1 MSPFSKSEKSDE
13 EQVALLFWALN
24 GEKHGEKNE
33 FEANHSFK
41 ELITISLRATR
52 SRHSFLR
59 DSILS
64 RRSLQKEQLERIT
77 PVALFGLVQ
86 EITYFSCLEF
96 VHPQAK
102 LS

>member
-13 EQVALLFWALN
+13 EQFALLFWALN

-33 FEANHSFK
+33 FEANHSYK

-52 SRHSFLR
+52 SRHSLLR

-64 RRSLQKEQLERIT
+64 RRSLQKEQLERIA
-77 PVALFGLVQ
+77 PSLF
-86 EITYFSCLEF
+86 T
-96 VHPQAK
+96 
-102 LS
+102 